1 MRTTLIAALLLCGT
15 AGTLPAAEL
24 TVLKQ
29 DGPKQGSLE
38 LDLGSYAVPGGKT
51 LQLHEG
57 VGSGLAHGPGDPDLI
72 VWSVADRGPNID
84 CGDAEDVLG
93 VERKAICG
101 ETKRGR
107 IYPRPDYAPTIYKL
121 QLDPAA
127 GTFQVLAKL
136 PLRRGDGRTV
146 SGLPNP
152 LTVAETEQPLDG
164 QGRKLPQDPAA
175 IDAEAIVHLADGTFW
190 LAEENAPSILQVDAG
205 GTIMKRL
212 VPAGT
217 EQDFEDAGYPVE
229 GTLPAIL
236 AKRQR
241 NRGLESLAIGKDER
255 FLYAMMQSPLANP
268 DTDTYRQAKN
278 ARILKIDRASGRP
291 VAEYVY
297 TMEPMAGFPGET
309 DKPQSTARVSELLHL
324 DGERFL
330 VDDRTDRTTHLLAID
345 LAGATDI
352 LGSRW
357 DDPATSPSLEATE
370 LAAAGIVPVR
380 KRLVLDSAAHPELPG
395 KLEGMALLADGTLVL
410 INDDDFGIEG
420 ANTTIV
426 LVEDALP
433 AK

>member
-1 MRTTLIAALLLCGT
+1 MRTTLIAALLLGGT

-29 DGPKQGSLE
+29 DGPA
-38 LDLGSYAVPGGKT
+38 LDLGSYAVPGGRT

-57 VGSGLAHGPGDPDLI
+57 IGSGLAHGPSDPDRI

-84 CGDAEDVLG
+84 CGDAEKVLG
-93 VERKAICG
+93 VERRAICG
-101 ETKRGR
+101 ETRRGR
-107 IYPRPDYAPTIYKL
+107 IYPRPDYAPTIYQL
-121 QLDPAA
+121 RLDPAA
-127 GTFQVLAKL
+127 GTFTVLDEL
-136 PLRRGDGRTV
+136 PLRTGDGRTV

-164 QGRKLPQDPAA
+164 QGNELAQDPAA
-175 IDAEAIVHLADGTFW
+175 VDAEAIVHLADGTFW
-190 LAEENAPSILQVDAG
+190 LAEENAPSLVQVDAT
-205 GTIMKRL
+205 GTITKRL

-217 EQDFEDAGYPVE
+217 EQDFRAAGYPVE
-229 GTLPAIL
+229 GSLPAIL

-241 NRGLESLAIGKDER
+241 NRGLESLAIDRDER

-268 DTDTYRQAKN
+268 DGDTYRQAKN

-297 TMEPMAGFPGET
+297 TMEPMAGFAGEAE
-309 DKPQSTARVSELLHL
+309 KPQSTARVSELLHL
-324 DGERFL
+324 EDERFL

-357 DDPATSPSLEATE
+357 DDPATSPSLEATD
-370 LAAAGIVPVR
+370 LAAAGIVPVG
-380 KRLVLDSAAHPELPG
+380 KRRVLDSAAHPELPG
-395 KLEGMALLADGTLVL
+395 KLEGMALLKNGTLVL

-420 ANTTIV
+420 AATTIV

-433 AK
+433 AR